1 MPFID
6 HIRNKK
12 KKKKTFSKQKGKC
25 KRSYLCSPNANIKMW
40 AFEYA
45 CQDQLSSQP
54 LMIYKHQH
62 KPLGAKCEK
71 HQTTME
77 ELNSKLGAQI

>member
-1 MPFID
+1 VRQIP
-6 HIRNKK
+6 
-12 KKKKTFSKQKGKC
+12 
-25 KRSYLCSPNANIKMW
+25 W

-62 KPLGAKCEK
+62 KPIGAKCEK
-71 HQTTME
+71 HQTIME
-77 ELNSKLGAQI
+77 ELNSKLGARI